1 MVKMKRARIKRGKK
15 MPKLEVDKVV
25 YREEIIG
32 GTKTDNTLKNM
43 ENVVTPDGLG
53 EVVGVDDRF
62 VSVKLESGVICKF
75 EPKDVNVS
83 KGDKHD

>member
-1 MVKMKRARIKRGKK
+1 MVKKKIPRVKRGKK

-25 YREEIIG
+25 YKEEIID
-32 GTKTDNTLKNM
+32 GTKTGNTLKNM
-43 ENVVTPDGLG
+43 DNVITPDGLG